1 VILLNLKYFLLSKRL
16 LLTGEAKFFLAKPK
30 APFTIR
36 SIFGTARI
44 KLVPVPLFC
53 GTVPKIERSVN
64 GADHLGSPR
73 TKKVVR
79 VPILSVPYQK
89 LSVV

>member
-1 VILLNLKYFLLSKRL
+1 MDLLQNLISPTNILLKPRLHYAQFLVRHGLNLYPYH
-16 LLTGEAKFFLAKPK
+16 FFGQKSGP
-30 APFTIR
+30 
-36 SIFGTARI
+36 
-44 KLVPVPLFC
+44 
-53 GTVPKIERSVN
+53 VPKIERSVN

-89 LSVV
+89 LSIV